1 MVGFW
6 NGQKTKFMKIQ
17 LSPGGPYLQVLVFF
31 GHESYIEA
39 LYGSWNT
46 QRCKKEAN
54 KPLELEL
61 QGDGYNRSLA
71 VLTSLPVY
79 FTCMYSG
86 NICYE
91 QNDY

>member
-6 NGQKTKFMKIQ
+6 NGQKTKFMKIL
-17 LSPGGPYLQVLVFF
+17 LSPGVPYLQALVII

-46 QRCKKEAN
+46 HRSKNEAN

-61 QGDGYNRSLA
+61 QGGGYNRSLA

-79 FTCMYSG
+79 FTCMYRG
-86 NICYE
+86 NICF
-91 QNDY
+91 